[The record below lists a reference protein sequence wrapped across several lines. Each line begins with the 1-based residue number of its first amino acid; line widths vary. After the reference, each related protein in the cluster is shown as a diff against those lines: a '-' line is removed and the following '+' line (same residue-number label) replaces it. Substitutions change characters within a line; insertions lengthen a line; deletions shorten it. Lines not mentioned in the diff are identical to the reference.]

1 MKNIISAFTTLFF
14 YLLCVFGAAA
24 LLTASAQTAAAKEYK
39 ADVIAEI
46 ENSDFNRDVISSCIS
61 QAQSAGY
68 TLTVTPSANADEETV
83 SADVI
88 LSYDYKMPVF
98 GIEKTHM
105 TRGIAR

>member
-46 ENSDFNRDVISSCIS
+46 ENSDFNRDVISS
-61 QAQSAGY
+61 
-68 TLTVTPSANADEETV
+68 
-83 SADVI
+83 
-88 LSYDYKMPVF
+88 YDYKMPVF

>member
-24 LLTASAQTAAAKEYK
+24 LLTA
-39 ADVIAEI
+39 
-46 ENSDFNRDVISSCIS
+46 
-61 QAQSAGY
+61 QSAGY
-68 TLTVTPSANADEETV
+68 TLTVTPSANAEGETV

>member
-46 ENSDFNRDVISSCIS
+46 ENSDFNREVIANCIS

-68 TLTVTPSANADEETV
+68 ALAVTPSVNAEGETV

-88 LSYDYKMPVF
+88 LSYDYKMQVF